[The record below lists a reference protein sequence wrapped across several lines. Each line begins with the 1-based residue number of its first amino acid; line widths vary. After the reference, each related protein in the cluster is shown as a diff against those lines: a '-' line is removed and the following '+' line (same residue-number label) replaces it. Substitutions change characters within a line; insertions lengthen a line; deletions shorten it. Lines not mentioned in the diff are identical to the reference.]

1 VTHLPSRLICAGC
14 GWTAADDEPLPFRCP
29 NSGKDDTD
37 HIVARSLDT
46 GELSWPAG
54 GEQNPFVRYRELLR
68 AYHVARARGMSDADY
83 VDLVELLDKE
93 VAAVDGHGFARTP
106 FGKEEELSRSL
117 GFEPGGGVWVKDET
131 GGVSGSHKA
140 RHLFGLMIYL
150 RVLQEVGLQSPN
162 GAEPDLAIASCGNA
176 ALAAAVVARAG
187 GRRLRVFVP
196 TWAEEAVIGRLRS
209 LGAVIEVC
217 ERVAGVP
224 GDPTY
229 HALQEAIGD
238 GALPFTCQGNENG
251 LAIEGGN
258 TIAYEMVDE
267 LGRTGTTLDRVIVQV
282 GGGALASSV
291 IAGFAEAREL
301 GAIEHLP
308 RFQAVQTRG
317 GYPLRRAYDL
327 VAERVMARI
336 EFDGKDRPEGPED
349 DEDRA
354 EFIRAHADLPGVAD
368 ELVYAA
374 HNRSEFMW
382 PWEEEPVSIASGIL
396 DDETYDWLAVVRGM
410 IASGGYPVVV
420 DESTLERANELGR
433 VTTRIDAEHT
443 GTSGLAGLIDLRDR
457 GEVGANERIAVL
469 FTGARRAEARSEVGA
484 REGGGGKGT

>member
-1 VTHLPSRLICAGC
+1 VTHLPSRLVCAGC
-14 GWTAADDEPLPFRCP
+14 GWTAADDDPLPFRCP
-29 NSGKDDTD
+29 NSGRDGAD
-37 HIVARSLDT
+37 HVVVRSLDT

-54 GEQNPFVRYRELLR
+54 AEPNPFIRYRELVR
-68 AYHVARARGMSDADY
+68 AYHVAMAGGMSDADY

-106 FGKEEELSRSL
+106 FARQEGLSDAL
-117 GFEPGGGVWVKDET
+117 GFEPDAGVWVKDET

-150 RVLQEVGLQSPN
+150 RVLGEVGLLSPN
-162 GAEPDLAIASCGNA
+162 AAGPDLAIASCGNA

-196 TWAEEAVIGRLRS
+196 TWAEEAVVGRLRS
-209 LGAVIEVC
+209 LGAVIEMC
-217 ERVAGVP
+217 EREAGVP

-229 HALQEAIGD
+229 HALQAAISG

-251 LAIEGGN
+251 LAIEGGH
-258 TIAYEMVDE
+258 TIAYEMIDE
-267 LGRTGTTLDRVIVQV
+267 LRRAGETMGRVIVQV

-291 IAGFAEAREL
+291 IAGFSEARAL
-301 GAIEHLP
+301 GAVDHLP

-336 EFDGKDRPEGPED
+336 ESDGKGRPGGPED

-354 EFIRAHADLPGVAD
+354 EFIRAHGDTPGVAE
-368 ELVYAA
+368 ELVYAS
-374 HNRSEFMW
+374 HHRSEFMW

-433 VTTRIDAEHT
+433 VTTRIDADHT

-457 GEVGANERIAVL
+457 GEIGAHERVAVL

-484 REGGGGKGT
+484 REGGGGTGT